1 MGRVVARD
9 VLYKLIFENLF
20 VEPQDSVSYTN
31 FLNNSDLDADNL
43 NYVRS
48 SYVEILKEKD
58 NLLKIIEKSINKKQ
72 GLQGIF
78 RADLAIIILA
88 TYEMIFAISLSF
100 NCIRLT
106 VVSISIVVLFESPT
120 IDAIRTPPF
129 IINLSAY
136 SDFSSRQRK
145 HSIR

>member
-20 VEPQDSVSYTN
+20 VEPQDSVSYIN
-31 FLNNSDLDADNL
+31 FLNNSDLDEDNL

-48 SYVEILKEKD
+48 SYVEILKEKE
-58 NLLKIIEKSINKKQ
+58 NILKIIEKSINNNK

-88 TYEMIFAISLSF
+88 TYEMLYAKIEPKIVLNEAVKLAKKYSTDKSYSF
-100 NCIRLT
+100 VNGVLAN
-106 VVSISIVVLFESPT
+106 IVKDNNL
-120 IDAIRTPPF
+120 
-129 IINLSAY
+129 ING
-136 SDFSSRQRK
+136 
-145 HSIR
+145 

>member
-48 SYVEILKEKD
+48 SYIEILKEKE

-88 TYEMIFAISLSF
+88 TYEMIFAKIEPKIVLNEAVKLAKKYSTDKSYSF
-100 NCIRLT
+100 VNGVLAN
-106 VVSISIVVLFESPT
+106 IVKDNNL
-120 IDAIRTPPF
+120 
-129 IINLSAY
+129 ING
-136 SDFSSRQRK
+136 
-145 HSIR
+145 